1 MDDEDLIEAFLAGDE
16 RAFGELV
23 GRHRRHVY
31 RVARGILRRHD
42 QADEAAQE
50 AFVKAYRNLAAFQGQ
65 SSFRTWLHRI
75 ARNAALDLL
84 AREGTQA
91 RVAERAAADP
101 AHSPPEPV
109 RAPRPVE
116 ELIREERIREL
127 RRAVDG
133 LPDRQRATL
142 NLRVREGLK
151 FGEIAEALGCSV
163 GTAKANF
170 HHAVKNLRKQ
180 LSAAAEELR
189 ESTG

>member
-1 MDDEDLIEAFLAGDE
+1 LDDKDLIEAFLAGDE
-16 RAFGELV
+16 RAFAELV
-23 GRHRRHVY
+23 ARHRRHVY

-50 AFVKAYRNLAAFQGQ
+50 AFVKAYQNLSGFQGQ
-65 SSFRTWLHRI
+65 SSFGTWLHRI

-91 RVAERAAADP
+91 RVAERAAAEP
-101 AHSPPEPV
+101 SYAPPEPV

-116 ELIREERIREL
+116 QLIREERIAEL
-127 RRAVDG
+127 RRAVDQ
-133 LPDRQRATL
+133 LPDRQRVTL

-151 FGEIAEALGCSV
+151 FSEIAEALGCPV

-170 HHAVKNLRKQ
+170 HHAVKNLKRN